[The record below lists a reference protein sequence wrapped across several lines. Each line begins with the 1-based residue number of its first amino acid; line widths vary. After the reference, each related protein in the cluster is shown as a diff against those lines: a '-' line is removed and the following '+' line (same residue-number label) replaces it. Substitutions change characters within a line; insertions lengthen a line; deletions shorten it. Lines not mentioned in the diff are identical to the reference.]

1 MRVDFF
7 GRTRSP
13 GNCDGSRSPGFE
25 SETSETCLCFGSTK
39 WGTSAAGDLEAAE
52 RRGSTGARSAV
63 STASS
68 HVMDLR
74 RARSLGTGPI
84 HLGGSSEEDL
94 CAQKFLFS
102 CARERDVAR
111 SL

>member
-1 MRVDFF
+1 MAEHGRPGIAMDRGLRVLNLRHRTCFF
-7 GRTRSP
+7 
-13 GNCDGSRSPGFE
+13 F
-25 SETSETCLCFGSTK
+25 FGSTK